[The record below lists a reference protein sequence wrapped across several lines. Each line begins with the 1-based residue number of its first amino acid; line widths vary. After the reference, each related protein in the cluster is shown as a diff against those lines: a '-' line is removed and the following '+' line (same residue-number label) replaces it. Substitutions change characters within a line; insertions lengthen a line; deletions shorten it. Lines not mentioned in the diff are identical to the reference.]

1 MSNKVKINVFLPC
14 KKNSTRVKNKNKR
27 KFADIDYGLLR
38 IKINQLVKCRLID
51 RIYLSTNDDKII
63 RFVRN
68 LNNIKIY
75 IHKRSDKALSTSKT
89 ATQKLIEHASN
100 IIPDGHILWTHVTSP
115 FVTRLIYE
123 KIIKKY
129 KQIIKTKHD
138 SLMTITEIKGFIWD
152 NKKPINYN
160 NKKVKWPKTQETLPL
175 NKVNSAVFL
184 SSKENYKKKKDRIG
198 TKPYFYKLS
207 RFEGIDIDEFEDFYF
222 AEYIFKNKKKF
233 LRR

>member
-14 KKNSTRVKNKNKR
+14 KKNSSRVKNKNKR
-27 KFADIDYGLLR
+27 KFADVDYGLLR

-138 SLMTITEIKGFIWD
+138 SLMTITEIKGFIWN

-184 SSKENYKKKKDRIG
+184 SSKENYKKKKIELEINLIFINYQDLKGLILMNSRIFILLNIFLK
-198 TKPYFYKLS
+198 TK
-207 RFEGIDIDEFEDFYF
+207 
-222 AEYIFKNKKKF
+222 KNF
-233 LRR
+233 

>member
-115 FVTRLIYE
+115 FVSE
-123 KIIKKY
+123 KIYDDVIKVY
-129 KQIIKTKHD
+129 KKILKAKRFD
-138 SLMTITEIKGFIWD
+138 SLMSVTKIKGFVWD
-152 NKKPINYN
+152 DKRSINYN
-160 NKKVKWPKTQETLPL
+160 SKKIKWPKTQDIKPL
-175 NKVNSAVFL
+175 NKINSGIFL
-184 SSKENYKKKKDRIG
+184 SSRLNYFKFKNRIG
-198 TKPYFYKLS
+198 KKPFMYELP
-207 RFEGIDIDEFEDFYF
+207 RFLGADIDDTEDFYL
-222 AEYIFKNKKKF
+222 AEFLFKNKKKYA
-233 LRR
+233 